1 MLPPHWDPPL
11 FSGQSGQSSVLYYAQ
26 MPVTYQ
32 WPRGLLPRI
41 SHMVFAPLRSENG
54 YRIAHVQVWNR
65 YGFEGTTG
73 VYECICRFI
82 SKWTRKN
89 WLICEFIRGFCWR
102 SNLSY
107 HDIRSF
113 YIRSENAMDSK
124 AGTRITSVPTA
135 AQCWSPTK
143 DFDGLSNSSFEH
155 VLLSR
160 EDRRGGHIQG
170 VAGNG

>member
-1 MLPPHWDPPL
+1 
-11 FSGQSGQSSVLYYAQ
+11 
-26 MPVTYQ
+26 
-32 WPRGLLPRI
+32 
-41 SHMVFAPLRSENG
+41 
-54 YRIAHVQVWNR
+54 
-65 YGFEGTTG
+65 
-73 VYECICRFI
+73 
-82 SKWTRKN
+82 
-89 WLICEFIRGFCWR
+89 
-102 SNLSY
+102 
-107 HDIRSF
+107 
-113 YIRSENAMDSK
+113 MDSK